1 MMIKH
6 ESRWRKL
13 ILVLFIICMLGP
25 WAFELLNVP
34 AQYPCEKPSVR
45 LTGDFCGYPFLG
57 FEAFILAVSNLFY
70 ILRELIKGNFTPYVT
85 EYLFLIYPWIMILP
99 FFSTLLLLWKKNARQ
114 LQTINLT
121 AWGLACLTTLP
132 IFVLQASRAQVKNSF
147 YLLWGIWLYI
157 LMAFGAIVFEIMVIR
172 SSTNMKVSSERN
184 AQLRVN
190 HDSADA
196 ER

>member
-99 FFSTLLLLWKKNARQ
+99 FFTSITNHKPDCMGVGLLDYFAN
-114 LQTINLT
+114 I
-121 AWGLACLTTLP
+121 CLTSKPGT
-132 IFVLQASRAQVKNSF
+132 
-147 YLLWGIWLYI
+147 G
-157 LMAFGAIVFEIMVIR
+157 
-172 SSTNMKVSSERN
+172 
-184 AQLRVN
+184 
-190 HDSADA
+190 
-196 ER
+196 